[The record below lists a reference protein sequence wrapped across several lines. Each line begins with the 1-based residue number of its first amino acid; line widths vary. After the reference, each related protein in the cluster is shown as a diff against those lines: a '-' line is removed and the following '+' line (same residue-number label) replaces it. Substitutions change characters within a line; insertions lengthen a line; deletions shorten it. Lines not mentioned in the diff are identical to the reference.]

1 MESNSRVHAAGVW
14 TGSGLSVR
22 SGCKKLVW
30 IQVMG
35 SLQSHA
41 KDSTL
46 TGVTKGQGQTI
57 LTACEKGTHMSIE
70 IWRGSPSGNL

>member
-1 MESNSRVHAAGVW
+1 M
-14 TGSGLSVR
+14 
-22 SGCKKLVW
+22 VW

-46 TGVTKGQGQTI
+46 TGVTEGQGQRT
-57 LTACEKGTHMSIE
+57 LTARAKGTHMSID
-70 IWRGSPSGNL
+70 IWRGSPSGSL